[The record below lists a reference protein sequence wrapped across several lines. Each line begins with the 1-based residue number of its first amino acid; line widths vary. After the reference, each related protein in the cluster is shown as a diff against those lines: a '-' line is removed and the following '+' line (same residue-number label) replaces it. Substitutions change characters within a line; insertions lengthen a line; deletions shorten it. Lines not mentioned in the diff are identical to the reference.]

1 MKASAANPASQ
12 LAAQKKRLEG
22 RLVKLGARKRG
33 IVMLVEHNCSS
44 FNAIKTNK
52 KGKKI
57 VSKHVTQATI
67 VAWVIEDFNKAW
79 MMEPGAKMDV
89 DFAVAYDTDAFRDE
103 DILEVYKRADERE
116 DVEPVIVLLNIPYY
130 CSYLLIA
137 LLFLSDV
144 LQEVIAVANETSKK
158 RKSQLP
164 PRLKEGVLIAIPPA
178 GANLPDI
185 TVIEYHV
192 SKVLR
197 EANTS
202 PDKLYQV
209 LDHYCLYDINF
220 CMFTEWKLW
229 PHELKS
235 KLYVYAACQDLFQ
248 EV

>member
-1 MKASAANPASQ
+1 MNNSAANPATQ
-12 LAAQKKRLEG
+12 LAAQKERLEG

-44 FNAIKTNK
+44 FNAVKTNK
-52 KGKKI
+52 KGKK
-57 VSKHVTQATI
+57 VVNKHVTQATI
-67 VAWVIEDFNKAW
+67 VAWVIEDFTKAW
-79 MMEPGAKMDV
+79 MMEPGAKMDF
-89 DFAVAYDTDAFRDE
+89 DFAVAYDTDAFSDE
-103 DILEVYKRADERE
+103 DILEAYKRADERD
-116 DVEPVIVLLNIPYY
+116 DVEPVSALFSILYF
-130 CSYLLIA
+130 YLLIA
-137 LLFLSDV
+137 LLSLSYV
-144 LQEVIAVANETSKK
+144 LQEVIAIANETSKK
-158 RKSQLP
+158 RKSRLP
-164 PRLKEGVLIAIPPA
+164 PRLKEGILAAIPPA

-197 EANTS
+197 QANTS

-235 KLYVYAACQDLFQ
+235 KLYVYAACQDLFE